1 MAVIPNIVQTT
12 LRPDIVVW
20 SKTVKKLIVI
30 ELIVPWE
37 TRCVEAYER
46 KKEKY
51 TEVMELS

>member
-51 TEVMELS
+51 TELM